1 MRIEA
6 RLRDRE
12 RDAQRLARVGCVGR
26 CKRPDQPNARGE
38 RDHGERNRHDRIS
51 PYWFDV
57 VAHEPP
63 VSAPHY
69 ERQSAME
76 MKKLAGGNLRALGY
90 DDRRRAL
97 VVELTSGTFEY
108 AGVSADTYR
117 RMLTASSP
125 WSFFRDN
132 IEEEFPAKRLR

>member
-1 MRIEA
+1 
-6 RLRDRE
+6 
-12 RDAQRLARVGCVGR
+12 
-26 CKRPDQPNARGE
+26 
-38 RDHGERNRHDRIS
+38 
-51 PYWFDV
+51 
-57 VAHEPP
+57 
-63 VSAPHY
+63 
-69 ERQSAME
+69 ME